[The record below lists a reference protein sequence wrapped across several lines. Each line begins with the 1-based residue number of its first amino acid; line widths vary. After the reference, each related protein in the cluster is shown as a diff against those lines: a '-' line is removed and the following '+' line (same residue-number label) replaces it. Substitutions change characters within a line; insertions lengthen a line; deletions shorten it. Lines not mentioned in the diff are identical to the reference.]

1 MNRGRIVGVA
11 VAALAVAAAG
21 AFAWA
26 RFVRAVEV
34 PIVEAAPGTVA
45 ARVVGPGTVQARVP
59 VTLAA
64 RITATVRQVDADV
77 GDAVKRGQVL
87 AVLDERDLAARRGV
101 VGGQQEAVARNVRA
115 AQAAVAKAQAELE
128 LARSKQRRDAEL
140 LRTGFVSQ
148 SVLDASEAALR
159 AAEANLDNA
168 RAALAAREAEAQALA
183 QELRYADTVLSFT
196 RIVAPMD
203 GVIIA
208 RLAEAGATVVPGTPI
223 LRMVDPATLW
233 IATRVDESVVGRVR
247 VGQPATIRLRT
258 GETVTG
264 KVARIARQSD
274 AATRELEVNVAFDTP
289 LKRFAIDQEAEVTIR
304 AGEEAGV
311 VVPAAALTRDSGKQ
325 GVLAIRDGRA
335 HFQPVLT
342 GAAPMPTGLE
352 SALAAEGAIF
362 IDAEELACEAGSP
375 KSANVV
381 LMGALALRLGF
392 DLDLWREVISKRVPP
407 KTVEANLRAFELGR
421 AECER
426 GECAL

>member
-1 MNRGRIVGVA
+1 MNRGRIIGVA

-34 PIVEAAPGTVA
+34 PIVEAAQGTVA

-258 GETVTG
+258 GETLTG

-274 AATRELEVNVAFDTP
+274 AATRELEVNVAFDAP
-289 LKRFAIDQEAEVTIR
+289 PARFAIDQEAEVTID
-304 AGEEAGV
+304 AGGEQGV
-311 VVPAAALTRDSGKQ
+311 VVPLAALTRNAEGVRGVLVVADGRTRFRPVETGGADGERVLIRKGLAAGERIVAQAQ
-325 GVLAIRDGRA
+325 GVR
-335 HFQPVLT
+335 
-342 GAAPMPTGLE
+342 
-352 SALAAEGAIF
+352 
-362 IDAEELACEAGSP
+362 
-375 KSANVV
+375 
-381 LMGALALRLGF
+381 
-392 DLDLWREVISKRVPP
+392 
-407 KTVEANLRAFELGR
+407 ANLRVR
-421 AECER
+421 A
-426 GECAL
+426 ASS

>member
-1 MNRGRIVGVA
+1 MNRGRIIGMA

-34 PIVEAAPGTVA
+34 PIVEAAQGTVA

-258 GETVTG
+258 GETLTG

-274 AATRELEVNVAFDTP
+274 AATRELEVNVAFDAP
-289 LKRFAIDQEAEVTIR
+289 PARFAIDQEAEVTID
-304 AGEEAGV
+304 AGGEQGI
-311 VVPAAALTRDSGKQ
+311 VVPLAALTRNAEGVRGVLVVADGRTRFRPVETGGADGERVLIRKGLAAGERIVAQAQ
-325 GVLAIRDGRA
+325 GVR
-335 HFQPVLT
+335 
-342 GAAPMPTGLE
+342 
-352 SALAAEGAIF
+352 
-362 IDAEELACEAGSP
+362 
-375 KSANVV
+375 
-381 LMGALALRLGF
+381 
-392 DLDLWREVISKRVPP
+392 
-407 KTVEANLRAFELGR
+407 ANLRVR
-421 AECER
+421 AASR
-426 GECAL
+426 